1 MPIDFR
7 PYGKSCLYWV
17 FILDIRKLV
26 SLNARRML
34 GGDSR
39 TQRYSVSTTQ
49 LSRFVF
55 ILYKK
60 LFRNKYYKFFY
71 VFKAPGHH
79 LEEFKRRHIKRIG
92 ATGNTCEYCGRV
104 EESISESNDLFRAST
119 VKKEC

>member
-1 MPIDFR
+1 MR
-7 PYGKSCLYWV
+7 LYFKIYENISINKKATV
-17 FILDIRKLV
+17 KYIRKLV

-79 LEEFKRRHIKRIG
+79 LEEFKRRHIK
-92 ATGNTCEYCGRV
+92 
-104 EESISESNDLFRAST
+104 
-119 VKKEC
+119 EC

>member
-1 MPIDFR
+1 MR
-7 PYGKSCLYWV
+7 LY
-17 FILDIRKLV
+17 FKIYENI
-26 SLNARRML
+26 S
-34 GGDSR
+34 
-39 TQRYSVSTTQ
+39 
-49 LSRFVF
+49 
-55 ILYKK
+55 I
-60 LFRNKYYKFFY
+60 NK